1 MPRRAWLPVSV
12 LLLGLAAAAD
22 ELPQVEHQPSP
33 CTVPDKPFTLCS
45 RVSDD
50 VQVAKVRAYF
60 RRAGE
65 TWYAFTDAAFDGVNF
80 CATLPAPRAGKTSTV
95 EYYVQAIDSAF
106 QVARSPLYVLRVAP
120 EEQCGFAPVEKDPAR
135 AAGLVVY
142 ATNQKQKRLSDGF
155 AEAGVRFVPV
165 GGPK

>member
-1 MPRRAWLPVSV
+1 MSRRAWLPVGL
-12 LLLGLAAAAD
+12 LLLGLTAAAD

-33 CTVPDKPFTLCS
+33 CTVPDRPFTLCS

-50 VQVAKVRAYF
+50 LQVAKVRAYF

-80 CATLPAPRAGKTSTV
+80 CATLPAPRAGKTATV

-106 QVARSPLYVLRVAP
+106 QAARSPLYLLRVEP
-120 EEQCGFAPVEKDPAR
+120 EEKCGFAPAEKDPAR
-135 AAGLVVY
+135 AAGLVVF

-155 AEAGVRFVPV
+155 VDTGVRFVPV
-165 GGPK
+165 AAPK

>member
-1 MPRRAWLPVSV
+1 MARAPWSSLVV
-12 LLLGLAAAAD
+12 LLALTAAAD

-50 VQVAKVRAYF
+50 VQVAKVRVYF

-65 TWYAFTDAAFDGVNF
+65 TWYAFVDGAFDGVNF
-80 CATLPAPRAGKTSTV
+80 CATLPAPRGGKTPLV
-95 EYYVQAIDSAF
+95 EYYVQAIDSSF
-106 QVARSPLYVLRVAP
+106 QAARSPLYALRVQS
-120 EEQCGFAPVEKDPAR
+120 EEQCGFAPVERDPAR
-135 AAGLVVY
+135 AASLVVF

-155 AEAGVRFVPV
+155 VETGVRFVPV
-165 GGPK
+165 AAPK